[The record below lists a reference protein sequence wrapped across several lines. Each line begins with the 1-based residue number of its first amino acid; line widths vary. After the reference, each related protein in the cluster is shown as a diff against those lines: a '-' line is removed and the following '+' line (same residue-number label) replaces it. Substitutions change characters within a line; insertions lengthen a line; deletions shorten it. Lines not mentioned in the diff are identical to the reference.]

1 MSLIPRGSRKS
12 TGGDLSLL
20 SDLRSEMNRVFDSFV
35 REPFGSM
42 AESLGW
48 GAGQFGPSVDISET
62 DKEITLLAE
71 LPGVDPKDLDITVTA
86 DRITISGEKRETV
99 EKTENNY
106 HQKEIRTGKF
116 SRSFSLPSGVDT
128 QQVNADHKNGVLTVR
143 LQKSQTL
150 SGRKVEV
157 RTG

>member
-1 MSLIPRGSRKS
+1 MMSLIPRGSRKS

-20 SDLRSEMNRVFDSFV
+20 SELRSEMNRVFDNFV
-35 REPFGSM
+35 REPFGNM
-42 AESLGW
+42 AESFGW
-48 GAGQFGPSVDISET
+48 GGQLGPSVDISET

-99 EKTENNY
+99 EKTDKNY
-106 HQKEIRTGKF
+106 HQKEIRAGKF

-128 QQVNADHKNGVLTVR
+128 QQINAEHKNGVLTVR
-143 LQKSQTL
+143 LAKSQTHP
-150 SGRKVEV
+150 GRKVEV
-157 RTG
+157 KAG